1 MAHFFL
7 RAGSAGRRAAFVAA
21 AASGKQGREGG
32 GLDLLMWK
40 KKSGVCPLVVR
51 ALFHSH
57 SFHPDVHTGSA
68 VLLGGGGMAYETL
81 CKEEQQVRFG

>member
-1 MAHFFL
+1 VYA
-7 RAGSAGRRAAFVAA
+7 
-21 AASGKQGREGG
+21 
-32 GLDLLMWK
+32 
-40 KKSGVCPLVVR
+40 PLVVR